1 MLDRAHSR
9 QIDAAPFLKWAGGKS
24 RLLKQYTPYFPPSDQ
39 IRRYFEPFI
48 GSAAVFFHLQ
58 PADACLS
65 DVNEKL
71 IEVYQVVQQDVAALI
86 EVLDT
91 HKNEKDYYYCVRG
104 QDPGKLSPVERA
116 ARLIFLNRTC
126 YNGLYRENR
135 KGEFNVPFGRYKN
148 PTICDRK
155 RLRKASR
162 ALQGVELQ
170 VADFTRSVAPAAAGD
185 FVYFD
190 PPYVP
195 LSSTSNFTGYNR
207 FGFGLEDQRRLAETA
222 HQLTGRGC
230 NVMLSNSDT
239 PLVHELYGQRGYRFI
254 PIQARRN
261 INSKAE
267 RRGAI
272 TELLILNYDPPS
284 EEASKSLSAH
294 RHE

>member
-1 MLDRAHSR
+1 MQFQPHSR
-9 QIDAAPFLKWAGGKS
+9 EIDAAPFLKWAGGKS
-24 RLLKQYTPYFPPSDQ
+24 RLLTQYSPYFPLRDQ

-58 PADACLS
+58 PANARLS

-71 IEVYQVVQQDVAALI
+71 VEVYQVVQQDVEGLI
-86 EVLDT
+86 EVLEK
-91 HKNEKDYYYCVRG
+91 HKNERDYFYHVRG
-104 QDPGKLSPVERA
+104 QDPGKLRPVERA
-116 ARLIFLNRTC
+116 ARLIYLNRTC

-148 PTICDRK
+148 PTICDK
-155 RLRKASR
+155 SRLRKASR
-162 ALQGVELQ
+162 GLRGVELQ
-170 VADFTRSVAPAAAGD
+170 VADFARCVAPASVGD

-195 LSSTSNFTGYNR
+195 LSSTSNFTSYNR
-207 FGFGLEDQRRLAETA
+207 FGFGAEDQRRLAETV
-222 HQLTGRGC
+222 HQLTSKGC

-239 PLVHELYGQRGYRFI
+239 PLVHKLYGQRGYRFT

-272 TELLILNYDPPS
+272 RELLIINYDPS
-284 EEASKSLSAH
+284 SIEKADLVGS
-294 RHE
+294 

>member
-65 DVNEKL
+65 DMNEKL

-104 QDPGKLSPVERA
+104 QDPGKLSLVERA

-190 PPYVP
+190 PPYV
-195 LSSTSNFTGYNR
+195 
-207 FGFGLEDQRRLAETA
+207 
-222 HQLTGRGC
+222 
-230 NVMLSNSDT
+230 MLSNSDT
-239 PLVHELYGQRGYRFI
+239 PLVHELYGQSGYRFI

-272 TELLILNYDPPS
+272 TELLIINYDPPS
-284 EEASKSLSAH
+284 EEASKS
-294 RHE
+294 